1 MCQAVAS
8 TAWPLATPLS
18 HTVIEPPRPTNPLQ
32 VQACSKLSDGRAC
45 LPLPRL
51 QTLNSFTYPW
61 NLCPKDKALFLQ
73 RLFDSNNITHLFC
86 TDFYSCR
93 IDNPVG
99 DTRSQG
105 LRRLRLSKLGFD
117 APVTPTAFL
126 PSVTSPAAATIFPS
140 EFVRSISKQTA
151 VLPTDNAVSL

>member
-1 MCQAVAS
+1 MPSRCKHCLAAGDTPEPYRHRASKTHKPPASAGVQQA
-8 TAWPLATPLS
+8 LR
-18 HTVIEPPRPTNPLQ
+18 RP
-32 VQACSKLSDGRAC
+32 C
-45 LPLPRL
+45 LPASSSTSNFELVYLPL
-51 QTLNSFTYPW
+51 GSLSKGQSTFSA
-61 NLCPKDKALFLQ
+61 K
-73 RLFDSNNITHLFC
+73 LFDSNNITHLFC

-117 APVTPTAFL
+117 APVTPTPFL
-126 PSVTSPAAATIFPS
+126 PSVTSPAAATIFSS